1 MHNCTY
7 LKIEYLDKY
16 YEEIKEIK
24 EFGFEDFISGMGG
37 FIGIFLGYSMM
48 QIPQL
53 IGTAVRKIRVVVA
66 GLQKYWKA
74 YLDRNREFSQEDG
87 PLRLEINRINTTIT
101 DFRAEI
107 IESLRKGI
115 EGNATKIIEL
125 ERNFERIQHKVNDK

>member
-1 MHNCTY
+1 M
-7 LKIEYLDKY
+7 DKY

-53 IGTAVRKIRVVVA
+53 IGTAVRKIRVVAA
-66 GLQKYWKA
+66 GLQNYWKA
-74 YLDRNREFSQEDG
+74 CLDRNREFSQEDR

-107 IESLRKGI
+107 IELLRKDI

-125 ERNFERIQHKVNDK
+125 ERNFERIHHKVNDK